1 MDRQLF
7 IDKLFLAAKEAG
19 ISECEAYFAMS
30 DDFSVEVLDGQIKEY
45 SAAIT
50 SGVCVRGVYNGKMGY
65 ASSEQTDEDAV
76 EMLVNSVKEN
86 ALLIETD
93 DNTTIFEGSDKYG
106 EINNYN
112 EETASVPASVKIQEA
127 IELEKLVKAQ
137 DKRVVRTEGCAYTS
151 MINEKRIVN
160 SKGLDVSYKACMLG
174 AVAVPIVSE
183 NDKINYAFSMKYA
196 FDKKEVDIKEIA
208 EKSVRKALA
217 GLNASSVPSGE
228 YRTVFRNDVAA
239 GLLATF
245 SGVFSAENARKG
257 LSLLK
262 GREGEKI
269 ASDKVTIIDD
279 PLMEGGFASCP
290 FDAEGVATRT
300 KTVIEA
306 GVLNTLLHNRTTA
319 AAMGKETTGNASKGG
334 YSAPVLVAPTNFYLK
349 GGEKTLDELIEE
361 VGDGLMITDLM
372 GMHSG
377 ANQIS
382 GDFSLGAKGFRIE
395 NGKITT
401 PVEQITVADN
411 FFELLKKIVGVSS
424 DLEFRPG
431 ISTAIGAPSFF
442 VEKVSV
448 AGV

>member
-19 ISECEAYFAMS
+19 IEECEAYFAMS
-30 DDFSVEVLDGQIKEY
+30 DDFSVEVLEGQIKEY
-45 SAAIT
+45 SAAVS
-50 SGVCVRGVYNGKMGY
+50 SGVCLRGVYEGKMGY
-65 ASSEQTDEDAV
+65 ASSEEMDEDAI
-76 EMLVNSVKEN
+76 EMLVHSVKEN
-86 ALLIETD
+86 AMLIETD
-93 DNTTIFEGSDKYG
+93 DKTTIFEGSPAY
-106 EINNYN
+106 EAFNQYN
-112 EETASVPASVKIQEA
+112 EETASIPAGEKIQAAME
-127 IELEKLVKAQ
+127 IEKLVKAA
-137 DKRVVRTEGCAYTS
+137 DPRVVRTEGCSYAS

-160 SKGLDVSYKACMLG
+160 SKGLDVSYKAAMVG

-183 NDKINYAFSMKYA
+183 NGKVNYAFDMKYA
-196 FDKKEVDIKEIA
+196 FDKNEVKIDEIA
-208 EKSVRKALA
+208 KKAVQEALS
-217 GLNASSVPSGE
+217 GLNASPVPSGE
-228 YRTVFRNDVAA
+228 YKTIFRNDVAT

-245 SGVFSAENARKG
+245 SGIFSAENARKG

-269 ASDKVTIIDD
+269 ASDAVTIIDD
-279 PLMEGGFASCP
+279 PLMKGGFASCP
-290 FDAEGVATRT
+290 FDAEGVATKY
-300 KTVIEA
+300 KTVVEN
-306 GVLNTLLHNRTTA
+306 GTLNTLLHNRTTA
-319 AAMGKETTGNASKGG
+319 EAMGKETTGNASKGG

-349 GGEKTLDELIEE
+349 PGEDDLDTLVKKVENGLLITS
-361 VGDGLMITDLM
+361 LQ

-411 FFELLKKIVGVSS
+411 FFELLKKIASVAS

-431 ISTAIGAPSFF
+431 MSTSIGAPSFF
-442 VEKVSV
+442 VEKISV

>member
-19 ISECEAYFAMS
+19 IDECEAYFAMS
-30 DDFSVEVLDGQIKEY
+30 DDFSVEVLEGQIKEY

-50 SGVCVRGVYNGKMGY
+50 SGVCLRGVYNGKMGY
-65 ASSEQTDEDAV
+65 ASSEEMDEDAI
-76 EMLVNSVKEN
+76 EMLVHSVKEN
-86 ALLIETD
+86 AMLIETD
-93 DNTTIFEGSDKYG
+93 DKTTIFEGSEKYQD
-106 EINNYN
+106 INNYN

-127 IELEKLVKAQ
+127 IELEKLVKAA
-137 DKRVVRTEGCAYTS
+137 DPRVIRTEGCSYAS

-160 SKGLDVSYKACMLG
+160 SKGLDVSFKACVLG

-183 NDKINYAFSMKYA
+183 NGKVNYAFDMKYA
-196 FDKKEVDIKEIA
+196 FDKKDVDIKKVA
-208 EKSVRKALA
+208 ENAVKEALS
-217 GLNASSVPSGE
+217 GLNASPVPSGE
-228 YRTVFRNDVAA
+228 YKTIFRNDVAA

-245 SGVFSAENARKG
+245 SSVFSAESARKG

-262 GREGEKI
+262 GREGEVI
-269 ASDKVTIIDD
+269 ASENVTIIDD

-290 FDAEGVATRT
+290 FDAEGVATKT
-300 KTVIEA
+300 KTVIEN
-306 GVLNTLLHNRTTA
+306 GTLNTLLHNRTTA
-319 AAMGKETTGNASKGG
+319 EAMGKETTGNASKGG
-334 YSAPVLVAPTNFYLK
+334 YAAPVLVAPTNFYLK
-349 GGEKTLDELIEE
+349 PGDKDFDKLVEE
-361 VGDGLMITDLM
+361 VGDGLLITSLM

-395 NGKITT
+395 GGKVTT

-411 FFELLKKIVGVSS
+411 FFELLKKIACVAS

-431 ISTAIGAPSFF
+431 ISTAIGAPSFY
-442 VEKVSV
+442 VEKIAV
-448 AGV
+448 AGK